1 MFSSLKRMIGNVTV
15 EVKDSIVYV
24 EGVPADVI
32 SNDIKRIWGTGRINQ
47 HMFVTLEP
55 NAFSFY
61 EFFPLDVV
69 YAIETLLD
77 NPHAR
82 TSRRTLGRIRDEL
95 LAHTWLARRSAP
107 FSSKLN
113 HSVLSKFTLTPL
125 DFQQK
130 FFEAYDNIT
139 QQNGLLGYLLA
150 GSAGSGKAQPLDAR
164 IKVPGGWSTMGE
176 MSVGT
181 EVIAKDGSTT
191 KVIGV
196 YPQGVKDIYEI
207 SFADGRVTECCAEHL
222 WKIIRPHGQQG
233 QHFSEVVSTET
244 LIGYL
249 RDGKYANRIA
259 VELIDP
265 EEGVDAD
272 LLLDPYLLGVY
283 LGDGCSRGGT
293 ITITTPDE
301 FLVEEVSCLLPPDT
315 KLTTI
320 PKSGDRCLSYRIVGN
335 TNYSNNAVKKALLEY
350 ELFDKLSYHKRIPTE
365 YLFGSKRQR
374 LALLQGLMDTDGTCD
389 LMGTS
394 SFCSA
399 SLELAIGV
407 QYLVRSLGGIASISK
422 KFPHFTYKG
431 VRKSG
436 ALAYQV
442 NIRYKRPSEL
452 FRLPKKKS
460 RTNDSGQYCEHLR
473 LRIVDIKFIG
483 SKEAQCIS
491 IEHPDRLYVTDDFIV
506 THNTLSAIVLMEMLE
521 KDTVIVVCPNNAL
534 ERVWETNLLDK
545 YHNPPSYWIAK
556 SGKPYTGKEKF
567 IVVNYEYLAQ
577 LIKDIPKLRLGK
589 IGIVLDESHN
599 FNEVKSLRT
608 ELFLELCTITKCEDI
623 LWLSGTPIKA
633 LGSEAIPLIRCID
646 PLFTKECEERFK
658 KIFGTSSERATDILN
673 HRLNQLMFKVE
684 KKELK
689 ILPPIFKEIKVRVPG
704 SEKYT
709 LDSVRAQMQAF
720 TEERL
725 AYYAER
731 MESDQKTF
739 YACLDEHERTLST
752 QQERNT
758 YKHYRTCLS
767 ATIASGGDARVAKDE
782 IVYCNKYE
790 SRTLV
795 PSLSESSK
803 KRFREVKSI
812 VKYVKLKVQGE
823 CLGRIVGRAR
833 INAHIDMAPYIDYRS
848 VTETTEKKTVV
859 FTSFT
864 EVINVLEKKLPELG
878 FDPLFVYGKTNSQ
891 LSAIIRKFDSDKDVN
906 PLVATYASLSTAVPL
921 LSADVMI
928 MIDAPWR
935 DYVLQQT
942 VSRISRLGA
951 DTQTYVYTAVLDTG
965 DKPNISTRSFD
976 ILKWSQQMVSAITG
990 VTSPFEISD
999 DIEQADMALES
1010 FFESE
1015 ARTDVPNYLSW

>member
-61 EFFPLDVV
+61 EFFTLDVV

-95 LAHTWLARRSAP
+95 LEHTWLARRSAP

-113 HSVLSKFTLTPL
+113 YSVLSKFTLTPL

-150 GSAGSGKAQPLDAR
+150 GAAGSGK
-164 IKVPGGWSTMGE
+164 
-176 MSVGT
+176 
-181 EVIAKDGSTT
+181 
-191 KVIGV
+191 
-196 YPQGVKDIYEI
+196 
-207 SFADGRVTECCAEHL
+207 
-222 WKIIRPHGQQG
+222 
-233 QHFSEVVSTET
+233 
-244 LIGYL
+244 
-249 RDGKYANRIA
+249 
-259 VELIDP
+259 
-265 EEGVDAD
+265 
-272 LLLDPYLLGVY
+272 
-283 LGDGCSRGGT
+283 
-293 ITITTPDE
+293 
-301 FLVEEVSCLLPPDT
+301 
-315 KLTTI
+315 
-320 PKSGDRCLSYRIVGN
+320 
-335 TNYSNNAVKKALLEY
+335 
-350 ELFDKLSYHKRIPTE
+350 
-365 YLFGSKRQR
+365 
-374 LALLQGLMDTDGTCD
+374 
-389 LMGTS
+389 
-394 SFCSA
+394 
-399 SLELAIGV
+399 
-407 QYLVRSLGGIASISK
+407 
-422 KFPHFTYKG
+422 
-431 VRKSG
+431 
-436 ALAYQV
+436 
-442 NIRYKRPSEL
+442 
-452 FRLPKKKS
+452 
-460 RTNDSGQYCEHLR
+460 
-473 LRIVDIKFIG
+473 
-483 SKEAQCIS
+483 
-491 IEHPDRLYVTDDFIV
+491 
-506 THNTLSAIVLMEMLE
+506 TLSAIVLMEMLE

-556 SGKPYTGKEKF
+556 SGKPFTGKEKF

-725 AYYAER
+725 AYYAQR

-1015 ARTDVPNYLSW
+1015 AQTVVPNYLSW